1 MFAGAL
7 AAFFALTSAAA
18 GRPHCTL
25 RAHAQAN
32 ASDGPVFSTEIRS
45 FSTGRKVAIEKIPTI
60 SERDV
65 IGFRPY
71 LAADGS
77 QGVLL
82 QLDDHGRLALD
93 ALSVER
99 RGTILYVFVN
109 NRPISEMQIDRR
121 VSDGKLYLASGLT
134 AADLALMRKDW
145 RLLGPGKAR

>member
-1 MFAGAL
+1 MLAGAVV
-7 AAFFALTSAAA
+7 AFFALTSGALA
-18 GRPHCTL
+18 RPHCTL

-45 FSTGRKVAIEKIPTI
+45 VTTGRKVVIEKIPTI

-65 IGFRPY
+65 TGFRAYP
-71 LAADGS
+71 AADGS

-93 ALSVER
+93 ALSVEK

-109 NRPISEMQIDRR
+109 SRPISELQIDRR

-134 AADLALMRKDW
+134 AADVALMQKDW
-145 RLLGPGKAR
+145 PMLKAGKTR